1 MSQKFFFHFF
11 EIRHKNHPP
20 FFTKGIPQY
29 PEHLLFFYLL
39 FITRDLWIP
48 VSTRT
53 RYAWSCLAGFSNELC
68 TRVYRNYGDLRR
80 LSCTTT
86 APTIHRTS
94 PFKLFRDS
102 WTAQVALFSYNFGDF
117 RHEISMYRPLSQNY
131 SYAYNR
137 FFFTDEL
144 GAAGALKDDGWIV
157 CRVAANAACTRA
169 ASLVKKTWFQRFTHA
184 GSARGATTKQ
194 AHATEDVSRLDP
206 DKILQI
212 WSYPNRASLLRVC
225 FARRFKCIHCQ
236 EPQ

>member
-1 MSQKFFFHFF
+1 M
-11 EIRHKNHPP
+11 
-20 FFTKGIPQY
+20 
-29 PEHLLFFYLL
+29 
-39 FITRDLWIP
+39 
-48 VSTRT
+48 STRT

-94 PFKLFRDS
+94 PFKLFCDS

-144 GAAGALKDDGWIV
+144 GAAGVLKDDGWIV

-212 WSYPNRASLLRVC
+212 WSYTNRASLLRVC

>member
-1 MSQKFFFHFF
+1 MSQKFFSHFF

-29 PEHLLFFYLL
+29 PELLLFFYLL

-169 ASLVKKTWFQRFTHA
+169 ASLV
-184 GSARGATTKQ
+184 
-194 AHATEDVSRLDP
+194 
-206 DKILQI
+206 
-212 WSYPNRASLLRVC
+212 
-225 FARRFKCIHCQ
+225 
-236 EPQ
+236 

>member
-1 MSQKFFFHFF
+1 MHAGLSKLWGPQ
-11 EIRHKNHPP
+11 EIALHHYGTDDPP
-20 FFTKGIPQY
+20 YVTLY
-29 PEHLLFFYLL
+29 
-39 FITRDLWIP
+39 
-48 VSTRT
+48 
-53 RYAWSCLAGFSNELC
+53 RYFADW
-68 TRVYRNYGDLRR
+68 
-80 LSCTTT
+80 
-86 APTIHRTS
+86 
-94 PFKLFRDS
+94 

-144 GAAGALKDDGWIV
+144 GAAGVLKDDGWIV